1 MGRSLDDDAPFGRFA
16 WDDGAG
22 DELVIIKMRFLVVA
36 LIAAAIVVVMV
47 RVGSAQQVPA
57 SDPDEANIADLVTA
71 SHILANEGVMDSRG
85 HASVRSVKN
94 PQHLFM
100 PRAMSAGDVQRG
112 DIVELDAATCET
124 VNRSGVQLNGERFI
138 HCRIYLARPDV
149 MSVIH
154 THDPA
159 VLPLAISGTPL
170 RPVLG
175 QAGFLPDVTPVFEIR
190 NVPGVEKGMLVRDAA
205 TGDALARVLGKNP
218 VVLMRGHG
226 DTIVGPS
233 VKEATVRAIYTDID
247 ARAEMA
253 ALALSPHLIV
263 LNAAERAAYDTEQKP
278 DKPWEGYKERLP
290 QR

>member
-1 MGRSLDDDAPFGRFA
+1 
-16 WDDGAG
+16 
-22 DELVIIKMRFLVVA
+22 MRLPTIA
-36 LIAAAIVVVMV
+36 LIAAVAFALTTHA
-47 RVGSAQQVPA
+47 GSAQQTPLI
-57 SDPDEANIADLVTA
+57 DPDEANIQDLVTA

-85 HASVRSVKN
+85 HASVRSIKY

-100 PRAMSAGDVQRG
+100 PRAMSPGDVQRG

-124 VNRSGVQLNGERFI
+124 VNHSTVELNGERFI

-159 VLPLAISGTPL
+159 VLPLPISGTPL
-170 RPVLG
+170 RPVIG

-190 NVPGVEKGMLVRDAA
+190 NVPGPETGMLVRSAA
-205 TGDALARVLGKNP
+205 VGDALARALGQNP

-253 ALALSPHLIV
+253 ALALSPHLTV
-263 LNAAERAAYDTEQKP
+263 LNAAERAAYDREQKP
-278 DKPWEGYKERLP
+278 DKPWEGYRERLP
-290 QR
+290 QQR